1 MRASDPMFTF
11 FVQLGKEASQNS
23 EEIHSSSLPVSS
35 VLGKRY
41 LVTFPGSHWM
51 SVTMFLSSH
60 LFHLVK
66 VCCGMSDSV
75 ETSNAQLFAR
85 RAGSLRPDMCAEV
98 STGNGFPQSHMLIIY
113 PGTEG
118 GSLCN
123 PWSLLL
129 VRLSLV
135 ERGNIYAFE
144 DEVTVSWR
152 MQKEV
157 SQAFMWNVVLMNE
170 QSFRRGSCDCELVR
184 SGRVWWWMQDFG
196 LTWWWGLDGWKEWGC
211 HLRET
216 AVNHPEVRP

>member
-1 MRASDPMFTF
+1 MRALTPCS
-11 FVQLGKEASQNS
+11 
-23 EEIHSSSLPVSS
+23 HSLCNLERKLHKTLKKYTPLPSLYHLSLANATLS
-35 VLGKRY
+35 HF
-41 LVTFPGSHWM
+41 LV
-51 SVTMFLSSH
+51 VTGCLWPCFLSSH

-66 VCCGMSDSV
+66 VCCGMSASV
-75 ETSNAQLFAR
+75 ETSNAQLFVR
-85 RAGSLRPDMCAEV
+85 RAGSLRPGMCAEV

-144 DEVTVSWR
+144 DEVTVSWG

-157 SQAFMWNVVLMNE
+157 SQAFMWNVLMNE

-184 SGRVWWWMQDFG
+184 SGRVWWWMQDLG